1 MDFISIVILLFIILD
16 PIGLAPV
23 VQGIVADYSP
33 KQRILIII
41 RELVFALIILMV
53 FLFSG
58 NYLLKL
64 LGLDPAT
71 LNISGGVMLFM
82 VALGM
87 VFPAISLTNGTRT
100 RRKEEPFIVPIAV
113 PLMAGPSSIALILIN
128 AAKSPDMNSIMI
140 LAGAVL
146 TAWGLSAVILVLSQY
161 VLRFLGNRGTIALER
176 LMGMLLILIS
186 VQMFLNG
193 LSSYSIGK

>member
-1 MDFISIVILLFIILD
+1 MDFTAIVILLFIILD
-16 PIGLAPV
+16 PVGLAPI
-23 VQGIVADYSP
+23 VQGIVKEYPP
-33 KQRILIII
+33 KQRMIIII
-41 RELVFALIILMV
+41 RELCFALAILMI

-58 NYLLKL
+58 NFLLDLLKL
-64 LGLDPAT
+64 NSAT
-71 LNISGGVMLFM
+71 LNISGGFMLFI

-113 PLMAGPSSIALILIN
+113 PLMAGPSSIAIILVQ
-128 AAKSPDMNSIMI
+128 AAKAPTMSSTFT

-146 TAWGLSAVILVLSQY
+146 TAWAMSAVVLILSQY
-161 VLRFLGNRGTIALER
+161 ILRFLGNRGTIALER

-193 LSSYSIGK
+193 LHPTP

>member
-1 MDFISIVILLFIILD
+1 MDFTAIVILLFIILD
-16 PIGLAPV
+16 PVGLAPI
-23 VQGIVADYSP
+23 VQGIVKEYPP
-33 KQRILIII
+33 KQRMIIII
-41 RELVFALIILMV
+41 RELCFALAILMI

-58 NYLLKL
+58 NFLLDLLKL
-64 LGLDPAT
+64 NSAT
-71 LNISGGVMLFM
+71 LNISGGIMLFI

-113 PLMAGPSSIALILIN
+113 PLMAGPSSIAIILVQ
-128 AAKSPDMNSIMI
+128 AAKAPTMSSTFT

-146 TAWGLSAVILVLSQY
+146 TAWAMSAVVLILSQY
-161 VLRFLGNRGTIALER
+161 ILRFLGNRGTIALER

-193 LSSYSIGK
+193 LHPTP